1 MEIDDL
7 YRFGELEDYDFKKEN
22 TEILPYNTISSNF
35 LEDFESENDVI
46 GLYEFV
52 IKFRKEIQNR
62 SLNNDQIEVL
72 YHYLE
77 NMYDDEVDNF
87 KQLLFNIYDNLIRF
101 IYERDDKRTL
111 YNASRVYSS
120 TQWLKITLNTRSEYM
135 QEFLKNECI
144 KDEIQKEVYAEVLS
158 KLIEENKRGHL
169 TLDIDK
175 VPKELSW
182 TLEYLSNPIEIIK
195 LLQKYTYN
203 SDAEFYFN
211 L

>member
-7 YRFGELEDYDFKKEN
+7 YRFGELEDYNFKKEN
-22 TEILPYNTISSNF
+22 TETLPYNTLSSNF
-35 LEDFESENDVI
+35 LEDFESKNDVI

-62 SLNNDQIEVL
+62 SLDNDQIEVL

-77 NMYDDEVDNF
+77 NMYDEEVDNF

-101 IYERDDKRTL
+101 ICERDDKRTL

-135 QEFLKNECI
+135 QKFLKNECT
-144 KDEIQKEVYAEVLS
+144 KEEIQKEVYTKVLS

-175 VPKELSW
+175 VPKELPW
-182 TLEYLSNPIEIIK
+182 TLEYLSNPIEVIK

-203 SDAEFYFN
+203 NDAEFYFN